1 MIIARAP
8 LRIPLGGGGTDLP
21 SYYSQHGGFVLSAAL
36 NKYVYISVVEP
47 AIGETII
54 LKYSQIESV
63 KSVHEVQQPLMRE
76 ALRFLNLDRP
86 MVIDSIADVPSGTG
100 MGSSGSFLVALLLAL
115 HTVKREHV
123 PHKDLAEEACFVE
136 MEKVRQPVGK
146 QDQYVAA
153 LGGLTVLDIARDG
166 TVNTSSLALPEHVL
180 EDLQSNLLL
189 FYTGIR
195 RQSFD
200 ILQEQANDTERRVS
214 RVLESLHRTKAIGL
228 QVKAALEAG
237 ELDEFGRL
245 LHLHWETKRARS
257 ESISG
262 SVIDRWYEIARASG
276 ALGGKLMGAGGGGF
290 FVFYCRGESRPLLRA
305 AMAEEGL
312 QEVRYRFDFEGA
324 KVLVNF

>member
-21 SYYSQHGGFVLSAAL
+21 SYYSQFGGFVLSAAL
-36 NKYVYISVVEP
+36 DKYVYISVVEP

-63 KSVHEVQQPLMRE
+63 KTVSEVQQPLLRE
-76 ALRFLNLDRP
+76 ALRFLNLERP
-86 MVIDSIADVPSGTG
+86 MVIDSVADVPSGTG

-115 HTVKREHV
+115 HTVKREHIS
-123 PHKDLAEEACFVE
+123 HRDLAEEACFVE

-146 QDQYVAA
+146 QDQYLAA
-153 LGGLTVLDIARDG
+153 LGGTMALDIARDG
-166 TVNTSSLALPEHVL
+166 TVTASPLALPEQVL

-200 ILQEQANDTERRVS
+200 ILQEQVNDTERGIS
-214 RVLESLHRTKAIGL
+214 RVLDSLHRTKAIGL
-228 QVKAALEAG
+228 EVKAALEAG

-245 LHLHWETKRARS
+245 LHRHWEAKKARS
-257 ESISG
+257 ESVSG
-262 SVIDRWYEIARASG
+262 SVIDRWYEIARANG

-290 FVFYCRGESRPLLRA
+290 FVFYCRREARSLLRA
-305 AMAEEGL
+305 ALADEGL
-312 QEVRYRFDFEGA
+312 QEVRYRFDFDGA